1 MMKHEMY
8 EFTLV
13 LDGVDDQTDGLEDQL
28 FEAQCDDA
36 LINFRN
42 GTVYLDF
49 SRKSTSIEES
59 IISAIQA
66 GERVAAGPKVISILP
81 DDLVTEAEI
90 AHRLKKT
97 RQAVSLWVKK
107 ARRQENPFPNPV
119 SGLSDKSPMWRW
131 GEVVQWL
138 HVHRL
143 IKDKKILDSATFIEH
158 ANAVLGE
165 RDPKI
170 KAYRHN
176 ILNRLQQP
184 TNTKFIS

>member
-1 MMKHEMY
+1 MKKAVY

-13 LDGVDDQTDGLEDQL
+13 LDGVDDATPGLEDQL
-28 FEAQCDDA
+28 FKAGCDDA
-36 LINFRN
+36 LINFRS

-49 SRKSTSIEES
+49 SREANAIDEV

-66 GERVAAGPKVISILP
+66 VESIPARAKVISILP

-90 AHRLKKT
+90 ACRLKKT

-107 ARRQENPFPNPV
+107 ARRQDKPFPKPV
-119 SGLSDKSPMWRW
+119 SGLSGKSPLWRW

-138 HVHRL
+138 YSHQL
-143 IKDKKILDSATFIEH
+143 IRDKKMVEAAQFIEH

-176 ILNRLQQP
+176 ILNQLQQ
-184 TNTKFIS
+184 